1 MRLLFRKQKRM
12 NGIVGL
18 LPAIA
23 LLLATGLTL
32 EWDEA
37 GGLAHNKEFSNSSL
51 LKSLNQ

>member
-12 NGIVGL
+12 NAIVGL

-32 EWDEA
+32 EWDKA
-37 GGLAHNKEFSNSSL
+37 AGLAHNREFSNSSS